1 MSGVSSAGVM
11 TCLLLKTTTAKSEQC
26 GDEMCTP
33 TLSSREAR
41 QGSHLSLSIP
51 VLGLISMNDPV
62 VSTFY
67 SDPDG
72 SLRRRRRRR
81 HTTPVE
87 VSPTTAYMSMR
98 AQSMQNTARAAYYLL
113 TLQLKHSIPK
123 V

>member
-1 MSGVSSAGVM
+1 
-11 TCLLLKTTTAKSEQC
+11 
-26 GDEMCTP
+26 
-33 TLSSREAR
+33 
-41 QGSHLSLSIP
+41 
-51 VLGLISMNDPV
+51 MNDPV
-62 VSTFY
+62 VWTFY

-81 HTTPVE
+81 RHTTPVK